1 VRRLVL
7 LPLPWRELWVVVAE
21 RVVLRG
27 DEVVHDGW
35 SDVLDGGLREQ
46 IRVKTCSWL
55 MAEPAMV
62 VLQAPSPS

>member
-1 VRRLVL
+1 MRRLVL

-27 DEVVHDGW
+27 GEVVHGGW
-35 SDVLDGGLREQ
+35 SDVLDRGLREL
-46 IRVKTCSWL
+46 IWVETCSWL

-62 VLQAPSPS
+62 VLRAPSPS